1 MNELKKSIEFT
12 QNDLEERL
20 NNVEENMSNI
30 KEDLQEIYEEQ
41 IEPDYVNDSLET

>member
-1 MNELKKSIEFT
+1 MEFT

-20 NNVEENMSNI
+20 NNVEENVSNI

>member
-1 MNELKKSIEFT
+1 MEFT